1 MNNYRLQIVFR
12 YALFGIAIAILIF
25 SAWKSP
31 AEFREEQKI
40 FKCHGDPDLN
50 VDGMTYLECEEVRK
64 ILNKSTK

>member
-1 MNNYRLQIVFR
+1 MNGYKSQMLFR
-12 YALFGIAIAILIF
+12 YALIGIALAMLIY

-64 ILNKSTK
+64 ILNKPTK